1 MFCKHDKRT
10 KDIWQEFLTDKK
22 NCEFFILYVY
32 FITCKPFY
40 CIIPKLW
47 RLHDR
52 AGCKTVFWSCLLR
65 CAFLI
70 VFNRIRIKAPLL
82 TMTLPKNLEWQ
93 RFYARSVK
101 WKIEFQFEHV
111 IFEAKFF
118 LIALGHPFCHVLS
131 TKQMTKLP
139 FNKGEPSKLP
149 EPKIHL
155 AIRNSLP
162 IKNGTLI
169 EAFSCFAGSNN
180 DLSCYLACKI
190 LFNALLRLV
199 NWQIHLPKPVYL
211 SWVFCCLHAFITR
224 QFEHVFRTNQMAP
237 ARNQSRQRGKSHAH
251 GKLFFIETCEESYN
265 GNVWSVKTAW
275 MSFKRVLISNETKK
289 PKEIR
294 FPFNTSLLFSTTSA
308 THRFTGY
315 STTFPFHPKL

>member
-1 MFCKHDKRT
+1 
-10 KDIWQEFLTDKK
+10 
-22 NCEFFILYVY
+22 
-32 FITCKPFY
+32 
-40 CIIPKLW
+40 
-47 RLHDR
+47 
-52 AGCKTVFWSCLLR
+52 
-65 CAFLI
+65 
-70 VFNRIRIKAPLL
+70 
-82 TMTLPKNLEWQ
+82 
-93 RFYARSVK
+93 
-101 WKIEFQFEHV
+101 
-111 IFEAKFF
+111 
-118 LIALGHPFCHVLS
+118 
-131 TKQMTKLP
+131 MTKLP

-275 MSFKRVLISNETKK
+275 MSFKRVLISNETKN
-289 PKEIR
+289 PKR
-294 FPFNTSLLFSTTSA
+294 LGSLLILVCYFPRPPQPIDLLDTVP
-308 THRFTGY
+308 
-315 STTFPFHPKL
+315 PFHFTRSYKEREQRFSGFFSGKYMAHTVSAFSEKVTMMNC